1 MKKHAEALAKIKS
14 DDLVKTTSDLT
25 TEIITLKKGVRMGDV
40 QNYKQLRAKRK
51 DLARVKTR
59 INAER
64 KAK

>member
-14 DDLVKTTSDLT
+14 EDLVKATSELT

-51 DLARVKTR
+51 DLARFMTR
-59 INAER
+59 INIER

>member
-51 DLARVKTR
+51 DLARVMTR